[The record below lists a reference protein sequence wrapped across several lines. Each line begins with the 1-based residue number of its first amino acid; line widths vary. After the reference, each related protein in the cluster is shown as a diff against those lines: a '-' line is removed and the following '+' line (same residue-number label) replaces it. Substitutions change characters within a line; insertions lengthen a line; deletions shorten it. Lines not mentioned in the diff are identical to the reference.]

1 MVITISRRKRMKR
14 FILCIFITL
23 FSVIG
28 VYAQMCYSST
38 TFNAE
43 KNRLLEIA
51 RQGKMPNGCG
61 AAGTPEAL
69 VNILNWLGDGG
80 ACDQHD
86 KDYSTLGMSKSQ
98 ADYNFKK
105 NLQAA
110 GVPDYLVTIFYNA
123 VVYGGQDAYDSA
135 QKNAKRF
142 QELESD
148 PSSRNYSLPSD
159 WWMYN

>member
-1 MVITISRRKRMKR
+1 MKR
-14 FILCIFITL
+14 LILCIFITL

-28 VYAQMCYSST
+28 VYAQMCYTST
-38 TFNAE
+38 VLNDLKRIVVE
-43 KNRLLEIA
+43 DA
-51 RQGKMPNGCG
+51 RQGVLPNGCG
-61 AAGTPEAL
+61 PEWTPEGIT
-69 VNILNWLGDGG
+69 NYLNNLAEGRAKA

-110 GVPDYLVTIFYNA
+110 GVPDWWVTILYEA
-123 VVYGGQDAYDSA
+123 VAYRGQSAYDSA
-135 QKNAKRF
+135 QENAKIL
-142 QELESD
+142 QESE

-159 WWMYN
+159 WWLYN

>member
-1 MVITISRRKRMKR
+1 
-14 FILCIFITL
+14 
-23 FSVIG
+23 
-28 VYAQMCYSST
+28 
-38 TFNAE
+38 
-43 KNRLLEIA
+43 
-51 RQGKMPNGCG
+51 
-61 AAGTPEAL
+61 
-69 VNILNWLGDGG
+69 
-80 ACDQHD
+80 
-86 KDYSTLGMSKSQ
+86 MSKSQ